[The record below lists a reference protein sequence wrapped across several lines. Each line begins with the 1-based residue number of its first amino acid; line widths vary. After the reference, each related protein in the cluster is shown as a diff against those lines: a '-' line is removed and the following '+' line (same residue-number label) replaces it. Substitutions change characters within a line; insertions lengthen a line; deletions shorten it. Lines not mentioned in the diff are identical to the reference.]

1 MKEGLFGKYSED
13 AIYGL
18 VECGELGLRSVLGK
32 TRMKKLDIQYW
43 IKNVSMALIL
53 IRFDQLV
60 RVMHIRNAI
69 HLFITNDDGKE
80 CSFCLLC
87 FRFVSVLFAW
97 G

>member
-1 MKEGLFGKYSED
+1 MWGAWFKECFGENENEKIRHS
-13 AIYGL
+13 I
-18 VECGELGLRSVLGK
+18 
-32 TRMKKLDIQYW
+32 LD
-43 IKNVSMALIL
+43 KNVSMALIL

-87 FRFVSVLFAW
+87 FRFVSVLFRLL
-97 G
+97 GG